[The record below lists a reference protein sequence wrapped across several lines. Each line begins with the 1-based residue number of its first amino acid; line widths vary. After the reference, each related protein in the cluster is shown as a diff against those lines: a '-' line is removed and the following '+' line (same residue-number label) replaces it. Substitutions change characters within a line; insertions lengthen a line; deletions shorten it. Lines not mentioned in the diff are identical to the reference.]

1 MTDATRT
8 RKEVARHGRKVQRTF
23 LAPEGEEDAETQ
35 AIDGA
40 AVAPPTSA
48 ATSRVSGPPPC
59 RMALARW
66 PDEWRERWGRRA
78 NALEDTGLP
87 WHEAE
92 AQAFVE
98 IWNERRALGQ
108 TDPEQPQPGSDSIE
122 PDRN

>member
-8 RKEVARHGRKVQRTF
+8 RKEVARYGRKVQRTF
-23 LAPEGEEDAETQ
+23 LVPEGEEATETEG
-35 AIDGA
+35 GA
-40 AVAPPTSA
+40 GTATPPAPAP
-48 ATSRVSGPPPC
+48 ATRVSGPPPC

-108 TDPEQPQPGSDSIE
+108 TDPEHPEPGSESAAPE
-122 PDRN
+122 RN

>member
-1 MTDATRT
+1 MSDATRT

-23 LAPEGEEDAETQ
+23 LVPEGEDAETEIP
-35 AIDGA
+35 AGA
-40 AVAPPTSA
+40 ATLPAPAAPTRA
-48 ATSRVSGPPPC
+48 SGPPPC

-78 NALEDTGLP
+78 NALEDAGLA

-92 AQAFVE
+92 ARAFVE

-108 TDPEQPQPGSDSIE
+108 TDPETTPEASAPVE
-122 PDRN
+122 PERN